1 MAPLPEDGLGG
12 PGGSACWEG
21 LQGPCSPSPAPSST
35 PRDPARILGSRGG
48 GHRSASGPKFHPKG
62 QQVRAGPRG
71 QDRQGLLQSLE
82 SWPEEQ
88 PVRRRLGRDHQGVV
102 GYSGRHP
109 Q

>member
-82 SWPEEQ
+82 SWP
-88 PVRRRLGRDHQGVV
+88 
-102 GYSGRHP
+102 
-109 Q
+109 